1 MNEPSSLP
9 SPTQSTTPLRSLQEI
24 LHNRIIHR
32 RKEKYTSLIIGAY
45 NDNLWTEIETL
56 QWILDQILMLLRRS
70 PAAQRVT
77 FFEPDQMFFD
87 TQ

>member
-32 RKEKYTSLIIGAY
+32 RKEKYTSLIIGLIMTTYGYRKIAMDLGS
-45 NDNLWTEIETL
+45 NTNAAETITSRAKSHFL
-56 QWILDQILMLLRRS
+56 
-70 PAAQRVT
+70 
-77 FFEPDQMFFD
+77 
-87 TQ
+87 

>member
-24 LHNRIIHR
+24 LHNRIIQKKGEIHKSHNR
-32 RKEKYTSLIIGAY
+32 AY

-87 TQ
+87 TH

>member
-32 RKEKYTSLIIGAY
+32 RKEKYTSLIIGLIMTTY
-45 NDNLWTEIETL
+45 G
-56 QWILDQILMLLRRS
+56 
-70 PAAQRVT
+70 QR
-77 FFEPDQMFFD
+77 
-87 TQ
+87 